1 VDDLGHVLDMEAIR
15 GARLRLAVDPMGG
28 AGVHYWPAIAE
39 RYGLDLTIVNRTVDP
54 TFRFMTLDWDGRI
67 RMDPSSPSVMKGL
80 LALRDQF
87 DIAFAC
93 DTDHDRHG
101 VITRSGGLLSPN
113 EYLSVCIAY
122 LFANRPEWRADATV
136 GKTIVSSNLIDF
148 AATRVGRP
156 LFEVP
161 VGFKWFVDGLL
172 TGSLGFAGE
181 ESAGSS
187 FLRLNGQAWTTD
199 KDGIAATLLA
209 AEIAARTGR
218 DPGELSNAL
227 VHAAGDPLYERIDA
241 PATPEEKQLLG
252 ALTPKDVS
260 ISRLAGED
268 ITGVLTTAPG
278 NDSPI
283 GGIKII
289 TRSAWFAARPS
300 GTEDI
305 YKVYTESVRGA
316 EHLRQVQSDA
326 QNIVGG
332 IFAAARSQ

>member
-1 VDDLGHVLDMEAIR
+1 MEAIR

-326 QNIVGG
+326 QDIVGG

>member
-1 VDDLGHVLDMEAIR
+1 
-15 GARLRLAVDPMGG
+15 
-28 AGVHYWPAIAE
+28 
-39 RYGLDLTIVNRTVDP
+39 VDP

-326 QNIVGG
+326 QDIVGG